1 MFEHPDY
8 QGHEK
13 VFFGHDPE
21 SGLRAV
27 IAIHNS
33 VRGPGLG
40 GLRMRDYGSE
50 REALADVL
58 RLSRGMSYK
67 NAMAGLPH
75 GGGKA
80 VILGDP
86 TRLRTPALMRAMGRL
101 VDSLGGRYITA
112 QDSGIR
118 VEDLR
123 QLAETTAYVTGL
135 RASFGPDGEE
145 RTGDPSPATAVGV
158 LHGIQACLE
167 TVFGSSDP
175 AGRSVAIQGLGSVGF
190 RLAEALH
197 AAGAR
202 LLVADIDEIRAR
214 RAADRFDAQ
223 VLPVA
228 SIHMAEVDVFAPCA
242 LGGAIDGDTFQG
254 LRTRIVAGAA
264 NNQLARP
271 EFGMALHK
279 AGILYAPDYV
289 INAGGVIDVAAQLG
303 DYQPEQVHARV
314 VAIGDTLKII
324 FQEAAASGIQ
334 PEQVADRLA
343 EQRMHRVDM
352 KKADPEAGSA

>member
-1 MFEHPDY
+1 MFGHPDY

-13 VFFGHDPE
+13 VLFGHDPD

-50 REALADVL
+50 HEALADVL

-67 NAMAGLPH
+67 NAMADLPH

-86 TRLRTPALMRAMGRL
+86 ARLRTPALLRAMGRL
-101 VDSLGGRYITA
+101 VDSLGGQYITA

-118 VEDLR
+118 VEDL
-123 QLAETTAYVTGL
+123 QYLAQTTAHVTGL
-135 RASFGPDGEE
+135 RASHGPDGEE

-158 LHGIQACLE
+158 FHGIRACME
-167 TVFGSSDP
+167 TVFASGDP
-175 AGRSVAIQGLGSVGF
+175 AGRRIAIQGLGNVGF
-190 RLAEALH
+190 RLAGALH
-197 AAGAR
+197 AAGAK
-202 LLVADIDEIRAR
+202 LLVADVDGSRTR
-214 RAADRFDAQ
+214 LAAERFGAE

-228 SIHMAEVDVFAPCA
+228 SIHAAEVDVFAPCA
-242 LGGAIDGDTFQG
+242 LGGAINGDTIEG
-254 LRTRIVAGAA
+254 LRARIVAGAA

-271 EFGMALHK
+271 EFGTALHN
-279 AGILYAPDYV
+279 AGVLYAPDYV

-303 DYQPEQVHARV
+303 DYRPEEVHARV
-314 VAIGDTLKII
+314 VAIGATLGTI
-324 FQEAAASGIQ
+324 FREAAASGRR

-343 EQRMHRVDM
+343 EQRMRVTR
-352 KKADPEAGSA
+352 A

>member
-1 MFEHPDY
+1 M
-8 QGHEK
+8 
-13 VFFGHDPE
+13 FGHDPE

-33 VRGPGLG
+33 ARGPGLG
-40 GLRMRDYGSE
+40 GLRMRDYASE
-50 REALADVL
+50 HEALADVL

-86 TRLRTPALMRAMGRL
+86 ETLRTPSLMRAMGRL
-101 VDSLGGRYITA
+101 VESLGGRYITA
-112 QDSGIR
+112 QDSGVR

-123 QLAETTAYVTGL
+123 QLAQTTAHVTGL
-135 RASFGPDGEE
+135 KASRGPDGEE

-158 LHGIQACLE
+158 YHGIRACLE
-167 TVFGSSDP
+167 AVFGSGDP
-175 AGRSVAIQGLGSVGF
+175 AGRSIAIQGVGSVGL
-190 RLAEALH
+190 RLAQALH

-202 LLVADIDEIRAR
+202 LLVADIHAGRAQD
-214 RAADRFDAQ
+214 AADRFGAE

-228 SIHMAEVDVFAPCA
+228 SIHAAQVDVFAPCA
-242 LGGAIDGDTFQG
+242 LGGAINGDTIDG
-254 LRTRIVAGAA
+254 LRARIVAGAA

-271 EFGMALHK
+271 EFGAALRN

-303 DYQPEQVHARV
+303 NYRPQQVHARV
-314 VAIGDTLKII
+314 VAIADTLRTI
-324 FQEAAASGIQ
+324 FREATSNGLQ

-343 EQRMHRVDM
+343 EQRMRQ
-352 KKADPEAGSA
+352 PSA